1 MINTFLRNLEK
12 LLGLCIS
19 IIFLC
24 RIINTHATNIFLD
37 FFVIVAVV
45 VFLIWGIWAMFFG
58 GREILILPPKLEKQ
72 IKKINLSTVKRKVY
86 YAIGLI
92 LTIIYIIFIVSV
104 HKRIY
109 LFNAYIE
116 RLCYIYCCYNRICF
130 LHSSDSNFSSFNFT

>member
-1 MINTFLRNLEK
+1 MKNIIINMINTFLRNLEK

-58 GREILILPPKLEKQ
+58 GREILILPPKLEK
-72 IKKINLSTVKRKVY
+72 KKGLLCPRFNTYNNL
-86 YAIGLI
+86 
-92 LTIIYIIFIVSV
+92 
-104 HKRIY
+104 
-109 LFNAYIE
+109 
-116 RLCYIYCCYNRICF
+116 YNFYSIC
-130 LHSSDSNFSSFNFT
+130 S